1 MPTPLEAT
9 EDLIAQHQRR
19 HSARAAVI
27 AVVSFEGEVLS
38 SEIWALKERLDKFWS
53 TVNAA
58 VHTVTQ
64 VDVSKRLEDVEKL
77 QFHMQAVRRLLDHA
91 TSLLNEAQ
99 AHCVERTLEKT

>member
-9 EDLIAQHQRR
+9 EDLIAQHQRK

-53 TVNAA
+53 TVNAEGRSGG
-58 VHTVTQ
+58 

-99 AHCVERTLEKT
+99 AHRVERTLEKT